1 MRRQHHFVV
10 VYDEETNRYSIDWET
25 AVAIE
30 VAKGGTVYDTDK
42 EQWHSSDGDDLD
54 SLIGDRLHKILDEA
68 NSQV

>member
-1 MRRQHHFVV
+1 MKRQHHFIV

-25 AVAIE
+25 AGVLEA
-30 VAKGGTVYDTDK
+30 VKGGTVYDTDK
-42 EQWHSSDGDDLD
+42 EQWHSSLGDDLD